1 VGTSFQRHLFALP
14 HRVRGRF
21 VTSILTVAAVVVA
34 GLSPVALSSLGAVSS
49 SPAYAAG
56 LLGNE
61 DPTFTKATTAV
72 GDMRQ
77 DSAGYV
83 AITTQANG
91 LQGLVSYNF
100 NGTVKTS
107 PVFSAEGALTSLE
120 SSGSGQHVGGKFYD
134 GDTWDN
140 RILTYDRYSGALV
153 DTEYLGSFE
162 VSDMCFVGSS
172 LFVSSRTYPYLTM
185 FDVSAGGI
193 SPSSSFSSGQAQYGY
208 NGGAAVRQGPSNAV
222 LCDGSNSSIDAVWV
236 IGDNGMQA
244 ITENGVTPYSWFDS
258 AWLQNSRFGGAQI
271 QDAVKDTGGNY
282 FVATNAAPYLSK
294 WNMFSGSFAE
304 DTTFRSNLA
313 ANPLDGPATVLA
325 LSYPN
330 VLVGGSFTGRVK
342 AFKDDGSANTAFNA
356 GVGSALGTNEVS
368 SFLTMTDAS
377 DSQTYAYVGHSSG
390 STRLLLMERR
400 PSPALAPTAVAGRYL
415 SATVSIAQN
424 ASGVA
429 PSSYLITSTPG
440 SKTCTV
446 TGASGSCVI
455 SGLTNGTNYTFRA
468 MAYNG
473 TAPALIEGPSSSA
486 ITAADNRVN
495 LTVAASQANLLSG
508 ETVSPT
514 IAVTSGALI
523 SGDALSSATFTYLG
537 ISGTTYASSTTAPTN
552 PGTYRVTPSAVV
564 VSPGPASNYVA
575 TYSPGTFTIAKASR
589 TLSFASTT
597 ANMSYGQMQTMAA
610 TPSAGAGDGAITY
623 SAGSSDACT
632 VGAST
637 GVVRITAS
645 SGTCEISASIADGTG
660 YFAASTITPLTITVS
675 AMNLQISGGSPWVN
689 YGTTYT
695 PTAIVTS
702 GALAGVETIT
712 GATYLFEG
720 TGSTSYGPSATPP
733 TNAGTYSV
741 TPSNATLSHSAANYN
756 ITYAPGLL
764 TINRVG
770 RTLSF
775 ATTSASL
782 FYGDTTTVVATPS
795 VSDGTVTYSSGASTA
810 CSVNSASGLV
820 TIIRST
826 GTCAVTA
833 TIGSAANHAS
843 ATTTTPVTI
852 TVGKRVITV
861 GVAPLSVIRTNAV
874 SPLHTVTVGT
884 LAGSDTISGMTF
896 TYAGTGGTSYSA
908 STTPPTAMGT
918 YSVTPSAASFIVGL
932 ASDYTISYAPGT
944 LSIVEKSTR
953 TLSFDVT
960 SLGRS
965 FGDTETLNPTLSAG
979 TGEGTLVYSHGSST
993 ACTVDSPSGLLT
1005 ITAPTGTC
1013 QVSVSVAE
1021 TPSYLATA
1029 TTASLSVTVSRRVIT
1044 VSGDDATVAYG
1055 LPLSPSYS
1063 VNAGG
1068 LLLGDDITDVT
1079 YTYAGV
1085 GSTAYPASTTAP
1097 IDAGTYSVTP
1107 SAATGLSNTNYDIQ
1121 YASGTLTIS
1130 PPAAPN
1136 VIIAI
1141 ETPIGAPLLGADVR
1155 YEASGLRV
1163 GTPYTLV
1170 IRSTPHT
1177 LASGTAALGAASGTV
1192 AIPSNLEEGWHSLT
1206 FTSTDPLG
1214 NPVTE
1219 VVYVKLSASGALLEI
1234 SPTLPS
1240 ENLAMTGA
1248 ASVAPYLWLAFG
1260 LFIPGAFLVV
1270 MAARRRFRRT
1280 GTKAHGARG

>member
-1 VGTSFQRHLFALP
+1 MEQR
-14 HRVRGRF
+14 
-21 VTSILTVAAVVVA
+21 
-34 GLSPVALSSLGAVSS
+34 
-49 SPAYAAG
+49 
-56 LLGNE
+56 
-61 DPTFTKATTAV
+61 
-72 GDMRQ
+72 
-77 DSAGYV
+77 
-83 AITTQANG
+83 
-91 LQGLVSYNF
+91 
-100 NGTVKTS
+100 
-107 PVFSAEGALTSLE
+107 
-120 SSGSGQHVGGKFYD
+120 
-134 GDTWDN
+134 
-140 RILTYDRYSGALV
+140 
-153 DTEYLGSFE
+153 
-162 VSDMCFVGSS
+162 
-172 LFVSSRTYPYLTM
+172 
-185 FDVSAGGI
+185 
-193 SPSSSFSSGQAQYGY
+193 
-208 NGGAAVRQGPSNAV
+208 PSN
-222 LCDGSNSSIDAVWV
+222 
-236 IGDNGMQA
+236 
-244 ITENGVTPYSWFDS
+244 P
-258 AWLQNSRFGGAQI
+258 
-271 QDAVKDTGGNY
+271 
-282 FVATNAAPYLSK
+282 
-294 WNMFSGSFAE
+294 
-304 DTTFRSNLA
+304 
-313 ANPLDGPATVLA
+313 
-325 LSYPN
+325 
-330 VLVGGSFTGRVK
+330 
-342 AFKDDGSANTAFNA
+342 
-356 GVGSALGTNEVS
+356 
-368 SFLTMTDAS
+368 
-377 DSQTYAYVGHSSG
+377 
-390 STRLLLMERR
+390 
-400 PSPALAPTAVAGRYL
+400 LAPTAVAGRYL
-415 SATVSIAQN
+415 SATITIAQH
-424 ASGVA
+424 STGPA
-429 PSSYLITSTPG
+429 PTSYVITSTPG
-440 SKTCTV
+440 GFTCTV

-455 SGLTNGTNYTFRA
+455 SGLTNNTSYTFKA
-468 MAYNG
+468 LAYNG
-473 TAPALIEGPSSSA
+473 SAPSFFQGPASSA
-486 ITAADNRVN
+486 ITARDNRVN
-495 LTVAASQANLLSG
+495 LTVAANQANLLAG

-514 IAVTSGALI
+514 LSVTSGSLI
-523 SGDALSSATFTYLG
+523 SGDSLSSATFTYLG
-537 ISGTTYASSTTAPTN
+537 ISGTTYAASTTAPTA
-552 PGTYRVTPSAVV
+552 PGTYRVTPSALQ
-564 VSPGPASNYVA
+564 VSPGPASNYVT
-575 TYSPGTFTIAKASR
+575 TYTFGTFSIAKSSR

-597 ANMSYGQMQTMAA
+597 ANMSYGQSQTIAA

-660 YFAASTITPLTITVS
+660 YFAASTITPLTITVG

-741 TPSNATLSHSAANYN
+741 TPSNATLSDSAANYN

-826 GTCAVTA
+826 GTCEVTA

-852 TVGKRVITV
+852 TVGKRVITM
-861 GVAPLSVIRTNAV
+861 GVAPLTVTRTNTV
-874 SPLHTVTVGT
+874 SPSHTVTVGE

-896 TYAGTGGTSYSA
+896 TYAGTGGTSYAA
-908 STTPPTAMGT
+908 STTPPTAVGT

-932 ASDYTISYAPGT
+932 ASDYAISYAPGT
-944 LSIVEKSTR
+944 LSIVEKLTR
-953 TLSFDVT
+953 TLAFDVT
-960 SLGRS
+960 SFSRS

-979 TGEGTLVYSHGSST
+979 TGEGTLVYSHGVST
-993 ACTVDSPSGLLT
+993 ACTVDSPSGVLT

-1029 TTASLSVTVSRRVIT
+1029 TTTSLSVTVSRRVIT
-1044 VSGDDATVAYG
+1044 VSGDDATVTYG

-1085 GSTAYPASTTAP
+1085 GSTTYPESTTAP

-1170 IRSTPHT
+1170 MRSTPHT

-1234 SPTLPS
+1234 SPTLPR
-1240 ENLAMTGA
+1240 EDLAMTGA
-1248 ASVAPYLWLAFG
+1248 ASVAPSLWLAFG

-1280 GTKAHGARG
+1280 GN